1 MKINE
6 QVIWE
11 LIKYIFSY
19 IQYIFLSKKGKLES
33 NLRLDEPPP
42 PTRGADREIHAVKA
56 SLRVTARDEGQQLRH
71 HEVADAATDGPR
83 VLQAL
88 FAHEGIAGNGR
99 AQVALDRTEVPVAER
114 ADDPA
119 LRELVVAPACTVP
132 NQPRPPVVTVPAWP
146 AKGMPAGSSVR

>member
-42 PTRGADREIHAVKA
+42 PT
-56 SLRVTARDEGQQLRH
+56 
-71 HEVADAATDGPR
+71 
-83 VLQAL
+83 
-88 FAHEGIAGNGR
+88 
-99 AQVALDRTEVPVAER
+99 
-114 ADDPA
+114 A
-119 LRELVVAPACTVP
+119 LRLRKGFLVVRNSPEKSKQCF
-132 NQPRPPVVTVPAWP
+132 
-146 AKGMPAGSSVR
+146 